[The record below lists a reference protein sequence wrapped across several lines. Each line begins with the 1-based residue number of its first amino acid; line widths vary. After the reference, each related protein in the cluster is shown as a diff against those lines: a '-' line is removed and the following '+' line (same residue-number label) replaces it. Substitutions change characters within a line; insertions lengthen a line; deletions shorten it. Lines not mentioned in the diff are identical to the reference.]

1 MKMKKYIVTTITSVE
16 VLADNEK
23 LAKRVAERYEN
34 TGIYGMGS
42 NRVIKVEDTQMIK
55 EIA

>member
-1 MKMKKYIVTTITSVE
+1 MKMKKYVVTVVTSIE
-16 VLADNEK
+16 VLAENEQ